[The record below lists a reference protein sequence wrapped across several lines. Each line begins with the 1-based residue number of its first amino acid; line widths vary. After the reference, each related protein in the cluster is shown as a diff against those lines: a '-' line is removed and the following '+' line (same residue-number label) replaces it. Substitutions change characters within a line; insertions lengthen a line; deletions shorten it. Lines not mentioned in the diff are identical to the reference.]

1 VVALWPAP
9 KRAPAAHDRPSG
21 RNGRGLR

>member
-1 VVALWPAP
+1 VVALRPAP
-9 KRAPAAHDRPSG
+9 NRAPAAHDRPSG